1 MTARPSQSEFLAFQ
15 RANPGLM
22 TSVKGSLYL
31 ISVLRQAT
39 QQDVEL
45 SRKAMNTRNLSNWTD
60 IEDQHYAKN
69 PIKSP
74 FTGKPLSGG
83 ETIPGAGGGGG
94 AGGGAGKRYRW
105 TPEGL
110 QPQ

>member
-1 MTARPSQSEFLAFQ
+1 MTARPSQLEFRAFMQ
-15 RANPGLM
+15 NNPGLM

-31 ISVLRQAT
+31 ISVLRQST
-39 QQDVEL
+39 EQDIAL
-45 SRKAMNTRNLSNWTD
+45 SRKAMNTKNLSNWTD
-60 IEDQHYAKN
+60 IEDRHYAQN

-83 ETIPGAGGGGG
+83 ETVAGAGGTP
-94 AGGGAGKRYRW
+94 AGSGAGKRYRW